1 MPPKLDPSQVVEVF
15 VRVTGGEA
23 KVSVIPSAAALVI
36 KALKEL
42 ERDRK
47 KVKNIKHSGNISLDD
62 VIEIAKTMQH
72 RSMAKELA
80 GTVKEIL
87 GTCVSVGCT
96 VDGKDPKDLQQEID
110 DGESSNQI
118 LIQVLYYDSEYPKK
132 GRMQGVVRRRAV
144 FTGGTLRLKRS
155 GQVQRSER
163 SHAEGCLPVR
173 GEDAG
178 RQETRKQN
186 KDQKLT
192 NDLHKINKILA
203 RKKGEKDGVED
214 GGHYDDDLPSS
225 KKQRG

>member
-1 MPPKLDPSQVVEVF
+1 MPPKLDPSKVVEVF

-47 KVKNIKHSGNISLDD
+47 KVKNIKHSDNISLDD
-62 VIEIAKTMQH
+62 VIEIAKTMRH

-110 DGESSNQI
+110 DGEA
-118 LIQVLYYDSEYPKK
+118 K
-132 GRMQGVVRRRAV
+132 GRLHRWDFETEEEWAKYNDQKEAMPKAAFQFGVKMQDDR
-144 FTGGTLRLKRS
+144 K
-155 GQVQRSER
+155 
-163 SHAEGCLPVR
+163 
-173 GEDAG
+173 
-178 RQETRKQN
+178 TRKQN